1 MTTRSR
7 ERRDGLPAHR
17 LETVPR
23 RRDGLPAYRLE
34 GTPRR
39 AAPAWPPPQA
49 RPADQDPAPGGKDR
63 VAESQ
68 DPQPRPAAHRGAE
81 SRRADR
87 RTADHRGAASGLG
100 RRGPAAG
107 RADDEAYLDGLFTY
121 CLSIMCEHDAA
132 TAALGETL
140 ALVERRR
147 GPGRVAAAPE
157 LQRPWLYALARWVCV
172 RRLAADRD
180 ARPAAAGPRAVGD
193 DEEGRRRRRELASL
207 AWPEAAGTTTE
218 QREALELVV
227 RHQLSV
233 PEVARVLRLTASAA
247 HALLTTAACE
257 VERTRAALAAVDAA
271 GCPAVAAL
279 SGDDRMLLLGPGLRR
294 ELVRHVDECPS
305 CRLVAQRAMAA
316 VGWIGASPRGA
327 SRLAVLAAP
336 RPAVRAARL
345 AIHRA
350 RAQHAPRYDR
360 AGFPVEERDRAAR
373 REPLRGRAV
382 TTTVV
387 AAVLAA
393 PLLALWAAYR
403 SAPEVGEPADLEGT
417 AATAE
422 DGVAFS
428 RDPDPDPAPGG
439 DAPAPAGPGPSSDPA
454 EGATPGGEG
463 RADERPG
470 AGASEE
476 PSSPAGQGR
485 LTVDAVP
492 SDVGTRITLTATGDA
507 PVSWSAA
514 TDAPWLVLD
523 RAAGTLRPGE
533 SAVVEVTIDRER
545 EPAGP
550 WQGRITFDPAAA
562 VITVE
567 GDGAPEPPPA
577 SEPPPTPSPEDPG
590 DPEGPEQPEDPEEPG
605 EPPAGEPTP
614 EP

>member
-1 MTTRSR
+1 MGA
-7 ERRDGLPAHR
+7 EPHGVAHPQADRRGAPPGPGR
-17 LETVPR
+17 
-23 RRDGLPAYRLE
+23 
-34 GTPRR
+34 RR
-39 AAPAWPPPQA
+39 AARGGGRAATA
-49 RPADQDPAPGGKDR
+49 RPA
-63 VAESQ
+63 
-68 DPQPRPAAHRGAE
+68 
-81 SRRADR
+81 
-87 RTADHRGAASGLG
+87 
-100 RRGPAAG
+100 G
-107 RADDEAYLDGLFTY
+107 RAYDEAYLDGLFTY

-140 ALVERRR
+140 ALAERRHGR
-147 GPGRVAAAPE
+147 GRRPAAPE

-172 RRLAADRD
+172 RRLAADRH
-180 ARPAAAGPRAVGD
+180 AGPAAAGPRAVGD

-233 PEVARVLRLTASAA
+233 AEVARVLRLTASAA

-305 CRLVAQRAMAA
+305 CRLVAQRAMAG
-316 VGWIGASPRGA
+316 VGWPGTSPRRAG
-327 SRLAVLAAP
+327 RLAVLAAP
-336 RPAVRAARL
+336 RGAVRAARL

-373 REPLRGRAV
+373 RERLRGRVV

-387 AAVLAA
+387 ATVLAA

-403 SAPEVGEPADLEGT
+403 SAPEVGEPGDVEGT

-428 RDPDPDPAPGG
+428 REPDPDPGDGSAPGG
-439 DAPAPAGPGPSSDPA
+439 VAEPAEPGPPAEPA
-454 EGATPGGEG
+454 EGTTPDRSGH
-463 RADERPG
+463 ADEDPG
-470 AGASEE
+470 AGAGEE
-476 PSSPAGQGR
+476 PSSPTGRGR

-514 TDAPWLVLD
+514 TDAGWLVLD
-523 RAAGTLRPGE
+523 RTAGTLRPGE
-533 SAVVEVTIDRER
+533 SAVVEVTIDRDR

-550 WQGRITFDPAAA
+550 WQGRITVDPAAA

-567 GDGAPEPPPA
+567 GDGAPEPPT

-590 DPEGPEQPEDPEEPG
+590 DPENPDGPEDPADPG

-614 EP
+614 GQ